1 MCGIWSSLEETF
13 EFRDCAI
20 ITRSG
25 GGGGGGGAEELE
37 GGIT

>member
-25 GGGGGGGAEELE
+25 GGGAEELE

>member
-13 EFRDCAI
+13 EFRHCAI

-25 GGGGGGGAEELE
+25 GGGGAEKLE